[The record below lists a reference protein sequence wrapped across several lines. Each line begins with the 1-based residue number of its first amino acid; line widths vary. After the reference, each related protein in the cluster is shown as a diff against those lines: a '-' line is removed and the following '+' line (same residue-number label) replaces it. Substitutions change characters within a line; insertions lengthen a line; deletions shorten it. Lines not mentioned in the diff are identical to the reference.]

1 MKRHPPLDIPEVS
14 KQDTWG
20 LLERDA
26 VLVTVNSR
34 SARSLNLQYAK
45 AMSAGGAA
53 VFETP
58 RILPLDAWLQQVHQ
72 ERLFWAEEPEGPVPP
87 VLLSQEQELL
97 LWESI
102 VSESVQSQGMLRTR
116 ETAGLAAQ
124 AWQLC
129 RAWDIDPAVLKD
141 WEVAEYEAFQAWAQ
155 DFRQRL
161 SRAGWLDGASLP
173 DQLAD
178 AVRNGCPGC
187 PETLVLAGFDAFTP
201 QQQRLLHAL
210 QKAGCLVYRLE
221 LPNQDGGTPQL
232 FRAQDARHE
241 TASAAAWARQAV
253 ERNTDT
259 RVGIIVPDLSRR
271 KDELVRIFE
280 TVLNPEQCLGP
291 KASPRRAFDVSL
303 GSSLAEYPMVNAAL
317 AALKLSRDPLPVQD
331 CLFWLYS
338 PFFQDECTEMHSRC
352 RLENRLRETGEASI
366 PWQIVLES
374 LQHEAGEDEGDG
386 DAAASKGP
394 LPAQALTAFFDLQQA
409 APATQT
415 LSAWAEHFSNLL
427 KALGWPGRR
436 ALNSEEYQCLTAWNK
451 TLQRF
456 AVLDLYAS
464 QFGFDQAL
472 SQLRHLLLQTPFQPE
487 QLDVNVQILG
497 LLEAVHEDFD
507 QLWIMGL
514 TDEVWPPAAHPHPLL
529 PVPLQQEKGLPHS
542 SAERELEYCGLI
554 LERVL
559 CSAPRI
565 VISYPRREQDRP
577 LFPSPYIAR
586 YPESET
592 QGAAADPADG
602 YWECIHAAGELEA
615 YQDEQGPELSPGSR
629 VRGGTGVL
637 KAQSLCPFQAFAR
650 YRLGADDPREPVSGL
665 DPRERGVLI
674 HTALESFWDAVRDQ
688 ARLLALE
695 DEELQAVLS
704 RAADTALNTLQADR
718 QMLFTR
724 RFRAI
729 EKDRVQAILL
739 EWLKQER
746 ARPAFQVIGNEELR
760 LVLINKLQFR
770 IVVDRIDALSNGKIL
785 VVDYKTGQYT
795 VKDWLGARPAEPQVP
810 VYSLVEA
817 QELSGVYFGLVRKG
831 GCRYIGIG
839 EDENCIP
846 GTTGFEAGGLA
857 EVYGSW
863 SGLLRFWKEQ
873 LEQLAGEFRQGWA
886 KTDPLSPQKSCR
898 NCTLQ
903 SLCRVY
909 ALQEHE
915 RYLEAV
921 GDCDIPADGP

>member
-1 MKRHPPLDIPEVS
+1 MKRKFPLDTLEIS
-14 KQDTWG
+14 KQEAWA

-45 AMSAGGAA
+45 AKSAGGAA

-58 RILPLDAWLQQVHQ
+58 RILPWDAWLQQEHQ

-87 VLLSQEQELL
+87 VLLSPEQELL

-102 VSESVQSQGMLRTR
+102 VSESVQSHGMLRTR

-129 RAWDIDPAVLKD
+129 RAWDIDPAELKD
-141 WEVAEYEAFQAWAQ
+141 WEVAEYEAFQAWAL

-161 SRAGWLDGASLP
+161 SRAGWLDRASLP

-178 AVRNGCPGC
+178 DVRNGCIGRPG
-187 PETLVLAGFDAFTP
+187 TLILAGFDAFTP
-201 QQQRLLHAL
+201 QQQRLLQVL
-210 QKAGCLVYRLE
+210 QEAEWLVYRLE
-221 LPNQDGGTPQL
+221 LPKQDATPQL

-241 TASAAAWARQAV
+241 MASAAAWARQAV
-253 ERNTDT
+253 ERNPDT

-271 KDELVRIFE
+271 KDELIRIFE
-280 TVLNPEQCLGP
+280 TVLNPEQRLGP

-303 GSSLAEYPMVNAAL
+303 GSSLAEYPIVNAAL
-317 AALKLSRDPLPVQD
+317 AALKLSQDPLPVQD
-331 CLFWLYS
+331 CLFWLHS

-352 RLENRLRETGEASI
+352 RVENRLRETGKASI
-366 PWQIVLES
+366 PRQIVLDSLLQEDGTGEEES
-374 LQHEAGEDEGDG
+374 
-386 DAAASKGP
+386 AASGGP
-394 LPAQALTAFFDLQQA
+394 LLGQALQSFFDLQQA
-409 APATQT
+409 APATQS

-436 ALNSEEYQCLTAWNK
+436 GLNSEEYQCLTAWNK
-451 TLQRF
+451 SLQRF
-456 AVLDLYAS
+456 AALDLYGS
-464 QFGFDQAL
+464 PFGFDQAL
-472 SQLRHLLLQTPFQPE
+472 ALLRHLLLQTPFQPE
-487 QLDVNVQILG
+487 QQDVNVQILG

-559 CSAPRI
+559 CSAPR
-565 VISYPRREQDRP
+565 VVVSYPRREQDRP

-592 QGAAADPADG
+592 QGTAADPADV

-629 VRGGTGVL
+629 VKGGTGVL

-674 HTALESFWDAVRDQ
+674 HSALESFWDAVRDQ
-688 ARLLALE
+688 ARLLALG

-704 RAADTALNTLQADR
+704 RAADTAFNALQAGR
-718 QMLFTR
+718 AMLFTR
-724 RFRAI
+724 RFSVI

-739 EWLKQER
+739 EWLEQER

-785 VVDYKTGQYT
+785 VVDYKTGEHA
-795 VKDWLGARPAEPQVP
+795 VRDWLGSRPAEPQVP

-863 SGLLRFWKEQ
+863 SGLLGFWKEQ

-886 KTDPLSPQKSCR
+886 KTAPLSPQKSCR

-915 RYLEAV
+915 RYLEAA